1 MTSANLETVQEITNR
16 LKTLFKT
23 IGYFSVRGEL
33 SNLKISKG
41 HCWFELLHLD
51 HPKTNT
57 SQTNSSHTNTLHTT
71 KTTKPTTRSK
81 KDKINGVIWNATSP
95 SSPDHYRELTDGQ
108 IVVIDASIQT
118 FGGHYYL
125 NTSSLTL
132 DRDHQEQTLQKKY
145 QELYTLY
152 QPFFELPKKTLP
164 VASSLKH
171 IGLVT
176 GSGSDALHDIINISY
191 RRNPTLRWTI
201 SSSLVQGSGAPDD
214 IIASIKRLKA
224 ITPPLQAIVI
234 SRGGGS
240 YEDLWSFND
249 PTLIE
254 YLSKITTDPSCPPI
268 VTGIGHQMDVTLS
281 DHISAIRMST
291 PSAAA
296 ERVSYHLSGYVQNL
310 HSQIMGHFKNL
321 LPVLPS
327 PPPSPLQK
335 ALTTLDHGKRFLTQA
350 TALFYQQLEQC
361 AGNLDYSPLLAP
373 KPLPPGTCQ
382 ITRCGRPFK
391 HFSTLKQGDRLQMQ
405 YLDQDQKVRRY
416 QIKIMVCY
424 EE

>member
-51 HPKTNT
+51 HPPNNT
-57 SQTNSSHTNTLHTT
+57 TPT
-71 KTTKPTTRSK
+71 KTTKHNTRSK

-118 FGGHYYL
+118 FGGRYYL

-145 QELYTLY
+145 QALYTLY
-152 QPFFELPKKTLP
+152 QPFFQLPKKTLP

-191 RRNPTLRWTI
+191 RRNPTLQWTI
-201 SSSLVQGSGAPDD
+201 SPSLVQGSGAPD
-214 IIASIKRLKA
+214 IIASIKRLVA
-224 ITPPLQAIVI
+224 ITPPLQAIVF

-249 PTLIE
+249 PVLIE
-254 YLSKITTDPSCPPI
+254 YLSQIKTDPSCPPI

-281 DHISAIRMST
+281 DHISDIRMST
-291 PSAAA
+291 PSTAA

-321 LPVLPS
+321 LPTLPS

-350 TALFYQQLEQC
+350 TSLFYQQLEQY
-361 AGNLDYSPLLAP
+361 AANLDYSP
-373 KPLPPGTCQ
+373 C
-382 ITRCGRPFK
+382 
-391 HFSTLKQGDRLQMQ
+391 
-405 YLDQDQKVRRY
+405 
-416 QIKIMVCY
+416 
-424 EE
+424 